1 MGNAF
6 VKQMCETSVQYNRIN
21 RLTKSI
27 KTMNRILITFM
38 VLLCTL
44 GSFAQS
50 VTENINRPKARK
62 PIIMVVPEKA
72 WCINQGFVNDRDPK
86 SPDYEKALLNDDVL
100 NVITKMGGIMQERG
114 YPLKNLQSALDE
126 LKNESAMEM
135 ELTSKAG
142 GEIVEDEL
150 DQLTRVAQADIL
162 VNIAFSRTSYGPRN
176 LVEFRVT
183 SIDAATNKQ
192 IGGETGRSSASG
204 APISMLMEESV
215 LSFIDNFTNSIQR
228 HFEDLA
234 TNGREGSV
242 IFKIAD
248 DCPLNF
254 DSEVSLNGE
263 TGELSE
269 VIDYW
274 LNEQTVNGSFTQ
286 NGKTRNRLSYEQ
298 VRFPLFSKG
307 KFGGKSQAIN
317 MDGFIKPIGQ
327 FLSQFGIS
335 VATTPIGIGKAY
347 VVLGGK

>member
-1 MGNAF
+1 MKKLF
-6 VKQMCETSVQYNRIN
+6 IS
-21 RLTKSI
+21 
-27 KTMNRILITFM
+27 FM
-38 VLLCTL
+38 ALLCTL

-50 VTENINRPKARK
+50 TVENINQPKAMK

-72 WCINQGFVNDRDPK
+72 WCINQGFVKADDSK
-86 SPDYEKALLNDDVL
+86 SPDYEKALLNNDVL

-126 LKNESAMEM
+126 LKNESAMDLA
-135 ELTSKAG
+135 LTSKAD

-162 VNIAFSRTSYGPRN
+162 VNVAFTRTTYGPRN
-176 LVEFRVT
+176 MVEFRVT
-183 SIDAATNKQ
+183 SIDAATSKQ

-204 APISMLMEESV
+204 APISALLEESV
-215 LSFIDNFTNSIQR
+215 LGFMDNFTGSIQR
-228 HFEDLA
+228 HFDDLV

-242 IFKIAD
+242 IFKIAS

-254 DSEVSLNGE
+254 ESEVSLNGD
-263 TGELSE
+263 TGELNE
-269 VIDYW
+269 AIDYW
-274 LNEQTVNGSFTQ
+274 LNEHTVNGSFTQ

-298 VRFPLFSKG
+298 VRFPLFGKG
-307 KFGGKSQAIN
+307 KFGGKQKAIN
-317 MDGFIKPIGQ
+317 MDGFIKPITQ

-335 VATTPIGIGKAY
+335 VSTTPIGIGKTY